1 MTRGLDRST
10 GKRSALLI
18 VLLIACAHGCGEEKT
33 SAPGVPSGASG
44 TGGDAGDAGDD
55 ASIEDASDGDSS
67 VEEQSGGSG
76 GGGSGGGASGAGGD
90 SGEGGESGSSGEGGE
105 SGDGGEPPIDGGD
118 DIDAGPQDAVCF
130 AGGDEAESNATGA
143 CDDPIVIDMTELG
156 FGDTLV
162 HRTGSANTNGL
173 VPSLDKCAQGTGRD
187 VVFNVKTSGAAD
199 LELSVGAVDGS
210 DPIILVQ
217 DGPDTACDKSAATAC
232 VDDTAAGEC
241 EYLRVR
247 VSAGGYEDNTP
258 QVVIA
263 ETIHSGVALEVRF
276 RLIDPGGGS

>member
-10 GKRSALLI
+10 GKRSALLLL
-18 VLLIACAHGCGEEKT
+18 LLIACGQGCGEDKT
-33 SAPGVPSGASG
+33 SVPGGHSGA
-44 TGGDAGDAGDD
+44 GGNAGEAGDD

-67 VEEQSGGSG
+67 VEEQSGGAG
-76 GGGSGGGASGAGGD
+76 GGGSGGSESGAGGD
-90 SGEGGESGSSGEGGE
+90 SGDGGEGGSSGTSGEGGE
-105 SGDGGEPPIDGGD
+105 SGDGGEPLPDGGE
-118 DIDAGPQDAVCF
+118 DIDAGSQDAVCF
-130 AGGDEAESNATGA
+130 AGGGKAESSATGA
-143 CDDPIVIDMTELG
+143 CDDPIVIDMSELG
-156 FGDTLV
+156 FGDTLF
-162 HRTGSANTNGL
+162 HRTGSTNTNGL
-173 VPSLDKCAQGTGRD
+173 PPSLDKCAEGTGRD

-199 LELSVGAVDGS
+199 LEVSVDAADIG

-232 VDDTAAGEC
+232 VDDNAVGEC

-263 ETIHSGVALEVRF
+263 ETIHSGVAFDVRF

>member
-10 GKRSALLI
+10 GKRSALLL
-18 VLLIACAHGCGEEKT
+18 VLLIACAQGCGEENAST
-33 SAPGVPSGASG
+33 PGGRSGA
-44 TGGDAGDAGDD
+44 GGAGGDAGDD

-76 GGGSGGGASGAGGD
+76 GGGSGGGGESGTGGD
-90 SGEGGESGSSGEGGE
+90 SGDGGESGSSGEGGE
-105 SGDGGEPPIDGGD
+105 SGDGGEPLPDGGED
-118 DIDAGPQDAVCF
+118 SDAGPQDAVCF
-130 AGGDEAESNATGA
+130 AGGAEAESSATGA

-156 FGDTLV
+156 FGETLF

-173 VPSLDKCAQGTGRD
+173 VPSLSKCAEGTGRD

-199 LELSVGAVDGS
+199 LEVSVDAADNS

-217 DGPDTACDKSAATAC
+217 DGPDVECDKSAATAC
-232 VDDTAAGEC
+232 VDDTAGGEC

-263 ETIHSGVALEVRF
+263 ETVHSGVALEVRF
-276 RLIDPGGGS
+276 RLIDPAGGS

>member
-10 GKRSALLI
+10 GKRSALLL
-18 VLLIACAHGCGEEKT
+18 VLLIACAQGCGEDET
-33 SAPGVPSGASG
+33 TAPGGHSGAGGQSG
-44 TGGDAGDAGDD
+44 DGADGGDD

-67 VEEQSGGSG
+67 IEEQSGGSG
-76 GGGSGGGASGAGGD
+76 GSGGGESGTGGD
-90 SGEGGESGSSGEGGE
+90 GGESGSSGEGGE
-105 SGDGGEPPIDGGD
+105 SGDGGEPTLDGGE
-118 DIDAGPQDAVCF
+118 DIDSGAQDAVCF
-130 AGGDEAESNATGA
+130 AGGDESESSATGA
-143 CDDPIVIDMTELG
+143 CEDPIVIDMVELG

-173 VPSLDKCAQGTGRD
+173 VPSLDKCAEGTGRD
-187 VVFNVKTSGAAD
+187 VVFNVKTSGVAD
-199 LELSVGAVDGS
+199 LEVSVDAVDGS

-217 DGPDTACDKSAATAC
+217 DGPDIECDKSAATAC

-263 ETIHSGVALEVRF
+263 ETIHSGVAFDVRF